1 MLPYVVLRYIILYN
15 YNLLFALRTEW
26 SFKAFGLLSYLGVV
40 QGCVDAD

>member
-1 MLPYVVLRYIILYN
+1 MLPYVVLRYIIY

-40 QGCVDAD
+40 QGCVGAD